1 MDFYIVAGLEV
12 ISGVATL
19 VLVAVGLA
27 IVFGMMRVINLA
39 HGEFLMLG
47 AYTAITATNAGINI
61 FVSMLVIAP
70 IVVGLLG
77 IVVERVIIRYL
88 YGRLMDTMLAT
99 WGLSLLFIG
108 VVTMVFGNT
117 TSGISSP
124 LGPVTIG
131 SVSTSGYKFFIIA
144 VTICVIVG
152 LYILF
157 KRTRFGLIARATMQ
171 NPDMAATLGVDPN
184 RTYAATFG
192 LGAALAGLAGGVI
205 APVTGIV
212 PTIGVVF
219 GAKAFITVIG
229 GGGSVIIGTIS
240 ASSVFGTINQVT
252 SFVSTPVMGEVAM
265 LLAAIILVR
274 LLPTGITGRFFK
286 GGI

>member
-1 MDFYIVAGLEV
+1 MDFCSVVGLEV

-61 FVSMLVIAP
+61 FVSMLIVAP

-131 SVSTSGYKFFIIA
+131 SVSTSGYKFFIIL
-144 VTICVIVG
+144 VTVCVIVG